1 MLVCNKTTKNFYCGN
16 ILIIPHLSTQHNTFD
31 PKVWIT
37 FFKKKLF
44 SFEAGDGETP
54 TYVPM

>member
-1 MLVCNKTTKNFYCGN
+1 VDLFEPEVLRADGLNAVKDLRIKKIPQNFFCG
-16 ILIIPHLSTQHNTFD
+16 IFQ
-31 PKVWIT
+31 
-37 FFKKKLF
+37 LF